1 MELKIFF
8 DSVDE
13 QLYENILDE
22 SSFFRQI
29 SVYGEKFPDWQRA
42 KIAIVGLCEERGNRE
57 NKGAADAADAVRQ
70 VLYRLKSYSSYSKIV
85 DLGNLRNGITHEETL
100 FRIREITEALMEKGL
115 FVVFIGGTND
125 LALGQY
131 LAYEKLGKMVSIAAV
146 DALLDLNPNPDE
158 VTARNY
164 LNRILTQEPNYL
176 FHVCHFATQS
186 FLNDISLQEVMEKLS
201 FENVRLGQMRD
212 DFTKNEPLLR
222 MADMLFFDIGAIKK
236 IDAPGNVTKNVF
248 GLTAEE
254 ACQLAWYA
262 GMNDKLTTAG
272 IYEFNPSLD
281 LEGNTAFVVATMVWY
296 LIDGFNHR
304 KGDLDFNEKY
314 FTKYI
319 VNIGKETDQ
328 TIVFYKSRLSEKW
341 WMEVPYPTDE
351 KRNHE
356 QASLVPCSYS
366 DYETAVQGELPN
378 RWVLMHGKLF

>member
-8 DSVDE
+8 DAVDE
-13 QLYENILDE
+13 QLYENIHDE

-29 SVYGEKFPDWQRA
+29 SVYNEKFPDWQRA
-42 KIAIVGLCEERGNRE
+42 KIAIVGLCEERGNLQ
-57 NKGAADAADAVRQ
+57 NKGAAEAADAVRQ
-70 VLYRLKSYSSYSKIV
+70 ALYNLKSNPGKSKIV

-100 FRIREITEALMEKGL
+100 LRIKEITEALMEKGL

-131 LAYEKLGKMVSIAAV
+131 LAYEKLGKMISVATV
-146 DALLDLNPNPDE
+146 DALLDMKPNPEE
-158 VTARNY
+158 VSAQNY

-176 FHVCHFATQS
+176 FHVCHLATQS
-186 FLNDISLQEVMEKLS
+186 FLNDNSLQEVMEKLC

-222 MADMLFFDIGAIKK
+222 TADMLFFDIGAIKK
-236 IDAPGNVTKNVF
+236 MDAPGNVTKNVF

-262 GMNDKLTTAG
+262 GLNDKLTTAG
-272 IYEFNPSLD
+272 IYEFNPTLD
-281 LEGNTAFVVATMVWY
+281 MEGDTAFVVATMVWY

-304 KGDLDFNEKY
+304 KGDLEFNEKHFLRY
-314 FTKYI
+314 M
-319 VNIGKETDQ
+319 VSIGKESDQ

-341 WMEVPYPTDE
+341 WMEVPYPADK
-351 KRNHE
+351 KRQYE